1 MLKLLIINQ
10 QKRDIMLTNSIKLE
24 KRILKE
30 LKSTYKRYFF
40 DTVDF
45 SSQMIG
51 IVGSRGVGKTTFL
64 LQYLKEL
71 KTQYPSHK
79 SLYFSYDHPS
89 HVDIN
94 LYELAEEFAKVGG
107 EYLLLDEIHKYK
119 NFALDLKAIYDY
131 YPKIKVI
138 FTGSCATSIYNSQ
151 ADLSRRAVLYHMN
164 GLSYR
169 EFLELTL
176 DKKLP
181 TFSLEE
187 ICRDSVTIVDKLS
200 EAFIPL
206 EYFGDYLKHGFYPF
220 YFSDRNNYL
229 KQLTAVV
236 NLTIDVDLVMLGYIK
251 PTFANKLKKLL
262 NVICYSKPFELN
274 ITKVSASIEVS
285 RNTLYAYLG
294 HLEKGNLLT
303 VIADNKKG
311 ITALSKPEKLYLGNT
326 NLNYALCNEPEMGTI
341 REGFFANQLQ
351 ASHQLTTTKNGD
363 FIVDGKYTF
372 EIGGKNKGFKQ
383 IKEVDNAFVV
393 QDTDSTEDHRKI
405 PLWLFGFLY

>member
-1 MLKLLIINQ
+1 
-10 QKRDIMLTNSIKLE
+10 MLTNLIKLE

-30 LKSTYKRYFF
+30 LKSTYRRYFF
-40 DTVDF
+40 DRIDF
-45 SSQMIG
+45 SSQMIA

-71 KTQYPSHK
+71 KEQHPAHK
-79 SLYFSYDHPS
+79 SLYFSYDYPTN
-89 HVDIN
+89 VDIK
-94 LYELAEEFAKVGG
+94 LYELVEEFSRVGG
-107 EYLLLDEIHKYK
+107 EYLLLDETHKYK
-119 NFALDLKAIYDY
+119 NFALDLKAIYDF

-138 FTGSCATSIYNSQ
+138 FTGSCATSIYNAQ
-151 ADLSRRAVLYHMN
+151 ADLSRRAVVYHMN

-181 TFSLEE
+181 TFTLEE
-187 ICRDSVTIVDKLS
+187 ICTDSVSIVDRLS
-200 EAFIPL
+200 EMFLPL
-206 EYFGDYLKHGFYPF
+206 EYFGDYLKYGYYPF

-229 KQLTAVV
+229 KQLSAVV

-294 HLEKGNLLT
+294 HLEKGDLLT
-303 VIADNKKG
+303 IVADAKKG
-311 ITALSKPEKLYLGNT
+311 LSSLSKPEKLYLNNT
-326 NLNYALCNEPEMGTI
+326 NLNYALCDAPEIGTI
-341 REGFFANQLQ
+341 RESFFANQLQ
-351 ASHQLTTTKNGD
+351 ESHQVTTNKKGD
-363 FIVDGKYTF
+363 FIVNGHYTF
-372 EIGGKNKGFKQ
+372 EIGGKNKSFKQ
-383 IKEVDNAFVV
+383 ISTIENAFVV
-393 QDTDSTEDHRKI
+393 QDIDSTEDNRKI